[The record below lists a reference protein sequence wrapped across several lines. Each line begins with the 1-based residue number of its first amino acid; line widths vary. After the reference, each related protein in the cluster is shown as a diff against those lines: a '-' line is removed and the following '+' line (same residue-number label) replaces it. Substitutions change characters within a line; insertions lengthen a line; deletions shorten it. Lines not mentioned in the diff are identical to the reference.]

1 MHMPQESLSTIEAI
15 SSSTADGD
23 APLATALAT
32 LFEPSDVLFATLVPQ
47 THDLLQSNPISSYS
61 ELLEVAS
68 NAISSWNEDLK
79 AQFIA
84 GHPRI
89 GEVSGLSRLSAQEQA
104 AKATPP
110 EVLARLSHLNTC
122 YERRYPGL
130 IYITFVNGRSR
141 AQIMEEMEDALGVA
155 RSLSADQ
162 PPVSSIKVISRE
174 SDEWKS
180 ELERAVKDVCR
191 IAESRARGLGLK

>member
-1 MHMPQESLSTIEAI
+1 MPQESLPTIEAI
-15 SSSTADGD
+15 SSSTADRD
-23 APLATALAT
+23 APLATTLAI

-47 THDLLQSNPISSYS
+47 TRDRLQTNPISSYS
-61 ELLEVAS
+61 ELLKVAS
-68 NAISSWNEDLK
+68 TVISGWDDDLK
-79 AQFIA
+79 TQFIA

-89 GEVSGLSRLSAQEQA
+89 GEVNGLSRLSAQEQA

-110 EVLARLSHLNTC
+110 EVLARLAHLNTC
-122 YERRYPGL
+122 YEHHYPGL

-141 AQIMEEMEDALGVA
+141 AQIMEEMEDTLGVA

-162 PPVSSIKVISRE
+162 PPVSSIKVIPRE

-191 IAESRARGLGLK
+191 IAESRAKGLGLK